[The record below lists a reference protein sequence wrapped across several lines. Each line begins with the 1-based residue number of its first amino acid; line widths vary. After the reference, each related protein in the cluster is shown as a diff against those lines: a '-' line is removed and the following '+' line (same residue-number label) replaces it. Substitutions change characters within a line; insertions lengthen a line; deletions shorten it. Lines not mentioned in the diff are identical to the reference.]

1 MSFVEFEKQVT
12 EDYLEI
18 VLTIKQKITTEYH
31 MAVTKPQPNT
41 FLPHSKKSLNIALI
55 MYDSQS
61 HSNIQRNFKKTYKM
75 LESDP
80 NSFIFNGHSIVGE

>member
-31 MAVTKPQPNT
+31 MAVTKPEPST
-41 FLPHSKKSLNIALI
+41 FLPHSKRSLNIALI